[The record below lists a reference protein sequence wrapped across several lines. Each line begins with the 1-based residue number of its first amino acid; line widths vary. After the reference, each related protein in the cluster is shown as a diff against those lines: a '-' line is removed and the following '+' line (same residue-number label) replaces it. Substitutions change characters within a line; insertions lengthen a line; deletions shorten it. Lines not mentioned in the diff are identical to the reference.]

1 MIKRRITGMWV
12 LMALAVGALMWAPR
26 AYAQLENEVK
36 ILGGENEKPVT
47 LAKTMPD
54 EFEIGVG
61 GLTFFRIRA
70 QAAGFTPAERA
81 RIVYARL
88 THILSYGEVDPEAV
102 TIVPVRGKPTIYVGN
117 VRLVT
122 VYPSD
127 VEATNARSMQQL
139 AKIWAASVACC
150 LRNVAPWSRVQN
162 ED

>member
-1 MIKRRITGMWV
+1 MTKRRISGMWV
-12 LMALAVGALMWAPR
+12 LMALAVGVVMGAPR

-36 ILGGENEKPVT
+36 ILGGEDEKPVT
-47 LAKTMPD
+47 LARTMPE

-61 GLTFFRIRA
+61 GLVFFRIRA

-88 THILSYGEVDPEAV
+88 THILSYEDVDPEAV

-127 VEATNARSMQQL
+127 VEATNARSMRQL
-139 AKIWAASVACC
+139 AEIWAASIACC
-150 LRNVAPWSRVQN
+150 LKNVAPWARVQS
-162 ED
+162 DK